1 MSLTGKTGKY
11 QNEIDDLKALGMR
24 RYERIFK
31 IFSEA
36 KEGKEFYFYNLL
48 NKIEFPDNIDSSLLD
63 TYIVQS
69 REPLTTTS
77 YNIYG
82 NIQSWWLLFLLN
94 KKVINSRFYVEG
106 GDQLEYIL
114 PSKVDLV
121 FQQITKT
128 TIFNNKHF

>member
-31 IFSEA
+31 IFSE
-36 KEGKEFYFYNLL
+36 EGKEFYFYNLL

-114 PSKVDLV
+114 PSKVDLI

-128 TIFNNKHF
+128 TVFNNKHF

>member
-31 IFSEA
+31 IFS

-114 PSKVDLV
+114 PSKVDLI

-128 TIFNNKHF
+128 TVFNNKHF

>member
-11 QNEIDDLKALGMR
+11 QNEIDDLKGLGLS

-31 IFSEA
+31 VFSEV

-48 NKIEFPDNIDSSLLD
+48 NKVEFPSNIDSSLLD

-77 YNIYG
+77 FNIYG
-82 NIQSWWLLFLLN
+82 NIHSWWLLFLSVHIQHLLPLL
-94 KKVINSRFYVEG
+94 ITRLGSRIVERSVCN
-106 GDQLEYIL
+106 L
-114 PSKVDLV
+114 
-121 FQQITKT
+121 
-128 TIFNNKHF
+128 

>member
-11 QNEIDDLKALGMR
+11 QNEIDDLKGLGLS

-31 IFSEA
+31 VFSEV

-48 NKIEFPDNIDSSLLD
+48 NKVEFPSNIDSSLLD

-77 YNIYG
+77 FNIYG
-82 NIQSWWLLFLLN
+82 NIHSWWLLFLMN
-94 KKVINSRFYVEG
+94 KDTLKSRFYVEG

-114 PSKVDLV
+114 PSKVSLIY
-121 FQQITKT
+121 QQITKST
-128 TIFNNKHF
+128 VFNNKHF